1 MNWLANDRTVKDDIE
16 KMKKTLIEVTDMKLE
31 DVLKSYRER
40 ILKLEEHVKQ
50 FETTLASHFKD
61 FTSRST
67 LPSTAAACSAG
78 SNPTSS
84 KSTPSPFQTQPGL
97 SCCDHICRPDPDDI
111 DYDKCCRHRCR
122 KPWT

>member
-1 MNWLANDRTVKDDIE
+1 MNWLANYRTEKDNIE
-16 KMKKTLIEVTDMKLE
+16 KNKKTLIEVIDVKLK
-31 DVLKSYRER
+31 DVFKSNRER
-40 ILKLEEHVKQ
+40 ILKLEEYVNQ
-50 FETTLASHFKD
+50 FETKLAINFKD

-67 LPSTAAACSAG
+67 PSFTADACSAG
-78 SNPTSS
+78 SNPTSF

-97 SCCDHICRPDPDDI
+97 SCCDHISRPDPDDL